1 MKKGIFA
8 VTLMTLLLAACGG
21 EKPAD
26 EATTPEQT
34 AAPAEE
40 VAAVV
45 EITIEANDQMKYNL
59 ERIDVKEG
67 QTVRLT
73 LKNVGVLAKD
83 VMGHNWILV
92 KPGTDKDAF
101 ATAAMAAKATDY
113 IPAGFE
119 ESIIAHTGLTG
130 GGETVT
136 IEFPAP
142 AKGFYSFFCSFPG
155 HYMSMKGTFYV
166 N

>member
-1 MKKGIFA
+1 MAKHFFRKASKTILICCNIAVAIFLLIGCYGSWMNQDQFWFTGLF
-8 VTLMTLLLAACGG
+8 TLACFYFLLLLIAFL
-21 EKPAD
+21 
-26 EATTPEQT
+26 
-34 AAPAEE
+34 
-40 VAAVV
+40 VF
-45 EITIEANDQMKYNL
+45 
-59 ERIDVKEG
+59 
-67 QTVRLT
+67 
-73 LKNVGVLAKD
+73 
-83 VMGHNWILV
+83 WIFV

-155 HYMSMKGTFYV
+155 RYMSMKGTFYV